1 MDGNNG
7 RNERLIN
14 PFFFSSSSFP
24 FSNEIRIY
32 IYIYITWIMDLEISG
47 EMIFQD
53 GLVTRLRNL
62 G

>member
-14 PFFFSSSSFP
+14 PFFFLLLLFL
-24 FSNEIRIY
+24 FQMKFE
-32 IYIYITWIMDLEISG
+32 YIYITWIMDLEISG

>member
-14 PFFFSSSSFP
+14 PFFFLLLFL
-24 FSNEIRIY
+24 FQMKFQY
-32 IYIYITWIMDLEISG
+32 IYIYITWIVDLEISG

-53 GLVTRLRNL
+53 GLVTRVRNL

>member
-14 PFFFSSSSFP
+14 PFFFLLFL
-24 FSNEIRIY
+24 FQMKFE
-32 IYIYITWIMDLEISG
+32 YIYITWIMDLEISG

>member
-14 PFFFSSSSFP
+14 PFFFLLLLFL
-24 FSNEIRIY
+24 FQMKFE
-32 IYIYITWIMDLEISG
+32 YIYITWIVDLEISG
-47 EMIFQD
+47 EVIFQD